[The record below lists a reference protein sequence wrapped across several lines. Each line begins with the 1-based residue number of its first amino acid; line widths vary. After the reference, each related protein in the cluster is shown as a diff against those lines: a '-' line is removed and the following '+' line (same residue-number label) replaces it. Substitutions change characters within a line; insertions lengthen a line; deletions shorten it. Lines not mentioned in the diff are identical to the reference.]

1 MAQGCNQTTAVNFDP
16 NATSWDHSC
25 IYLMKLSFPNSN
37 SQTEYCLAFE
47 DLDLEDSVD
56 KSFTMSYSVKDG
68 AWVFFHD
75 YIPDF
80 YFHTREALFTLK
92 DNALYKTNA
101 GPAGQY
107 FNETP
112 NSFFID
118 VVFKAEGELLL
129 ETVNWISSVL
139 EDSSDAST
147 VGSEWNTLTHIS
159 IWNSQQ
165 HSGRLALKD
174 IFADLQ
180 YQTSR
185 NTNGQWSF
193 NDFRN
198 IVTTRGTTFIQD
210 LFHNYALNPGTTS
223 TKDWYDAELL
233 QDKYFVVRFEFDNTL
248 QKQLILHETAVQ
260 AIKAKR

>member
-1 MAQGCNQTTAVNFDP
+1 MAQGCNQTTAVNFAP

-47 DLDLEDSVD
+47 DLALENTVD

-80 YFHTREALFTLK
+80 YFHTREALFALK

-101 GPAGQY
+101 GPVGKY
-107 FNETP
+107 FTDTVNP
-112 NSFFID
+112 FFID
-118 VVFKAEGELLL
+118 VVFKADGELLL
-129 ETVNWISSVL
+129 ETVNWVSSVL

-165 HSGRLALKD
+165 HSGKISLQD
-174 IFADLQ
+174 VFADLQ

-185 NTNGQWSF
+185 KTDGKWSF

-198 IVTTRGTTFIQD
+198 IVTDRGTTFIKD
-210 LFHNYALNPGTTS
+210 LFNNYRLDPAMAS
-223 TKDWYDAELL
+223 TKDWYEAELL
-233 QDKYFVVRFEFDNTL
+233 QDKYFVIRFEFDNL
-248 QKQLILHETAVQ
+248 QKKQLILHDTTVQ
-260 AIKAKR
+260 AQKALR